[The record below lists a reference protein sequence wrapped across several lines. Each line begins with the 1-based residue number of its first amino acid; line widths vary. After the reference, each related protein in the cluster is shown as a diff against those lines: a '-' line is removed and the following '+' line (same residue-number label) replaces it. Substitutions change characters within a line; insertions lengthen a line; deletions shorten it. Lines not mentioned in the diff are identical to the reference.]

1 MNGASV
7 LETIDKVKTD
17 EEVRSREEGRG
28 VPVGFIVAW
37 EGDNLSPMMV
47 DG

>member
-1 MNGASV
+1 MERTFSTRKDRV
-7 LETIDKVKTD
+7 RTD

-28 VPVGFIVAW
+28 VPVGFIKGV
-37 EGDNLSPMMV
+37 GRDNLSPMMV